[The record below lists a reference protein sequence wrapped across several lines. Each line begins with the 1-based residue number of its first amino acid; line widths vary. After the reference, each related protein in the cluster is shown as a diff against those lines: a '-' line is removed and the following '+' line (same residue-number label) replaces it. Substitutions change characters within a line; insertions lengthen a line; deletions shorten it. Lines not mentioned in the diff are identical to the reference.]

1 VGCEGRRHRDPTPL
15 GTTEQDPHNHSD
27 SRSGKKIRNGSRV
40 FLAASNAA
48 GEPARDTWVTFP
60 LTGTWESLLCW
71 DMTWILNIFGGLS
84 LVSFYGL
91 ITEAYFPGCHG
102 IKGAVLLL
110 KMHSNDYR
118 SIRQFYACFLNRPAQ
133 KVKLMSF
140 SLVWSCLGRDVD
152 GLVQTSLLGLQI
164 YYFIVLFVLF
174 CFVFIGF
181 LFVLLGFLVVFS
193 CF

>member
-1 VGCEGRRHRDPTPL
+1 MGCEGRRHRDPTPL

-71 DMTWILNIFGGLS
+71 DMTWILNISGGLS

-118 SIRQFYACFLNRPAQ
+118 SIRQFSVCFLNRPAQ

-140 SLVWSCLGRDVD
+140 SLVWSCLGRMWM
-152 GLVQTSLLGLQI
+152 LWSRLLSWACKFTILLC
-164 YYFIVLFVLF
+164 FLF
-174 CFVFIGF
+174 CFV
-181 LFVLLGFLVVFS
+181 LFSLDFCLFCWVFLVVFS